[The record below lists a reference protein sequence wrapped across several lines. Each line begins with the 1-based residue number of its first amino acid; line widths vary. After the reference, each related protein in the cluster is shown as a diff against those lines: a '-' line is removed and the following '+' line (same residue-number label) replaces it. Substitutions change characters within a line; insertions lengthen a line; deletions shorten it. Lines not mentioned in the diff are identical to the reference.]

1 MAVIKL
7 VDLMSLVPDYIPA
20 GVYPATFLG
29 ASVPDEKPG
38 YLRFSFAVEAEGK
51 TVNKYVDRLVAEKSV
66 TVRGESVTI
75 KEASRFAKKVLD
87 ACGTS
92 PESKPCRVVLN
103 DPFITEVL
111 PPDTDA
117 DSLDID

>member
-1 MAVIKL
+1 MATIKL
-7 VDLMSLVPDYIPA
+7 VDLLSLVPDYIPA
-20 GVYPATFLG
+20 GVYSATFLG

-51 TVNKYVDRLVAEKSV
+51 TVKKYVDRLVAEKSV
-66 TVRGESVTI
+66 QVRGETVTI

-92 PESKPCRVVLN
+92 PESKPCRVALN
-103 DPFITEVL
+103 DPFIVDVL
-111 PPDTDA
+111 PPAED
-117 DSLDID
+117 DIDLE